1 MKPLIRFEY
10 FALLMLAALVFL
22 SPGWAE
28 TKTEQGQK
36 DMSPAQK
43 NQGSQDQN
51 PGITTETLSDNDLAG
66 QVRIDEQLGSVAS
79 LDAVFRDETGMEI
92 RLDSLFDKPVVL
104 LPVSFSCTAVC
115 SYLQAALVK
124 ALNQVDQ
131 SPGKD
136 FNIITLSFDDDENET
151 DAAAAK
157 KNYTSLIKREFPP
170 EKWSYLTGD
179 RENILK
185 VTGSL
190 GYNFIRKAEHL
201 YDHPSAL
208 VVLAR
213 DGKIIRYLH
222 GPNFPPFD
230 LGMALSEAQQGT
242 PGISIKRR
250 VLSFCYGYDPARKT
264 YTFNLFRI
272 TGTLALMGLAGFTIF
287 LLYPSKRKD
296 KDTMP
301 NDTDGTPGFDA

>member
-1 MKPLIRFEY
+1 MKRLVRFEY
-10 FALLMLAALVFL
+10 VALLMLAALVFI
-22 SPGWAE
+22 SSGWAE

-36 DMSPAQK
+36 DAASAQK

-66 QVRIDEQLGSVAS
+66 QVRIDEQLGSVAA

-124 ALNQVDQ
+124 ALNEVDQ
-131 SPGKD
+131 EPGKD

-151 DAAAAK
+151 DAAAARQ
-157 KNYTSLIKREFPP
+157 NYANLVKREFPL

-190 GYNFIRKAEHL
+190 GYYFIKKAEHL

-213 DGKIIRYLH
+213 DGKIIRYLY
-222 GPNFPPFD
+222 GPNFPACD
-230 LGMALSEAQQGT
+230 LGMALGEAEPGT
-242 PGISIKRR
+242 SSMIRR
-250 VLSFCYGYDPARKT
+250 VLSLCYGYDPVKKT
-264 YTFNLFRI
+264 YGLRLFRI
-272 TGTLALMGLAGFTIF
+272 TGTLVLIGLAGYMIF
-287 LLYPSKRKD
+287 LLSPSKRKD
-296 KDTMP
+296 EDTP
-301 NDTDGTPGFDA
+301 DA

>member
-1 MKPLIRFEY
+1 MKHLVRFEY
-10 FALLMLAALVFL
+10 VALLMLAVLVFI
-22 SPGWAE
+22 SSSWAE
-28 TKTEQGQK
+28 TKTEQGPK
-36 DMSPAQK
+36 DAAPAQK
-43 NQGSQDQN
+43 NQGNPDHN
-51 PGITTETLSDNDLAG
+51 PGITTGTLSDNDLSG

-79 LDAVFRDETGMEI
+79 LDAVFRDETGREI
-92 RLDSLFDKPVVL
+92 RLESLFDKPVVL

-124 ALNQVDQ
+124 ALNEGDQ
-131 SPGKD
+131 EPGKD

-151 DAAAAK
+151 DAAAARQ
-157 KNYTSLIKREFPP
+157 NYFTGVKRDIPP

-185 VTGSL
+185 LSGSL
-190 GYNFIRKAEHL
+190 GYYFIKKAEHL

-222 GPNFPPFD
+222 GPNFPSFD
-230 LGMALSEAQQGT
+230 LGMALSEAQQGA

-250 VLSFCYGYDPARKT
+250 VLSFCFGYDPARKT
-264 YTFNLFRI
+264 YTFKLFRI
-272 TGTLALMGLAGFTIF
+272 TGTLALIGLAGFTIF

-296 KDTMP
+296 ENSP
-301 NDTDGTPGFDA
+301 ES

>member
-1 MKPLIRFEY
+1 MKCLVRFEY
-10 FALLMLAALVFL
+10 AVFLMLAALVFI
-22 SPGWAE
+22 SSSWAE
-28 TKTEQGQK
+28 TKTEQGQAA
-36 DMSPAQK
+36 PAQK
-43 NQGSQDQN
+43 NPSNPDQN

-66 QVRIDEQLGSVAS
+66 QVRIDEQLGSVAA

-92 RLDSLFDKPVVL
+92 RLDSLFDKPVIL

-131 SPGKD
+131 TPGKD
-136 FNIITLSFDDDENET
+136 FNIITLSFDENENET
-151 DAAAAK
+151 DAAAARQ
-157 KNYTSLIKREFPP
+157 NYANLVKREFPP

-190 GYNFIRKAEHL
+190 GYYFIKKAEHL

-222 GPNFPPFD
+222 GPNFPAFD
-230 LGMALSEAQQGT
+230 LGMALGEAEPGT
-242 PGISIKRR
+242 SSMKRR
-250 VLSFCYGYDPARKT
+250 VLSFCYGYDPAKKT
-264 YTFNLFRI
+264 YALRLFRI
-272 TGTLALMGLAGFTIF
+272 TGTLALIGLAGYTIF
-287 LLYPSKRKD
+287 LLSPSKRKD
-296 KDTMP
+296 ED
-301 NDTDGTPGFDA
+301 TPGS

>member
-1 MKPLIRFEY
+1 MKRLVRFQY
-10 FALLMLAALVFL
+10 VALLMLAVLVFI
-22 SPGWAE
+22 SSSWAE
-28 TKTEQGQK
+28 TKTEQDQK
-36 DMSPAQK
+36 DAVSAQK

-66 QVRIDEQLGSVAS
+66 QVRIDQQLGSVAA

-124 ALNQVDQ
+124 ALNEVDQ
-131 SPGKD
+131 EPGKD

-151 DAAAAK
+151 DAAAARQ
-157 KNYTSLIKREFPP
+157 NYANLVKREFPL

-190 GYNFIRKAEHL
+190 GYYFIKKAEHL

-213 DGKIIRYLH
+213 DGKIIRYLY

-230 LGMALSEAQQGT
+230 MGMALSEAEPGT
-242 PGISIKRR
+242 SSMKRR
-250 VLSFCYGYDPARKT
+250 ILSFCYAYDPVKKT
-264 YTFNLFRI
+264 YSLRLFRI
-272 TGTLALMGLAGFTIF
+272 TGTLALIGLAGYMIF
-287 LLYPSKRKD
+287 LLSPSKRKD
-296 KDTMP
+296 EDA
-301 NDTDGTPGFDA
+301 PGA

>member
-1 MKPLIRFEY
+1 MKRLSRLEY
-10 FALLMLAALVFL
+10 AVFVMLAALVFI
-22 SPGWAE
+22 SSSWAE
-28 TKTEQGQK
+28 TKTEQGPK
-36 DMSPAQK
+36 DAAPAQK
-43 NQGSQDQN
+43 NQGNPDHN

-66 QVRIDEQLGSVAS
+66 QVRIDEQLGSVAA
-79 LDAVFRDETGMEI
+79 LDAVFRDETGREI

-124 ALNQVDQ
+124 ALNEVDQ
-131 SPGKD
+131 APGKD
-136 FNIITLSFDDDENET
+136 FNIITLSFDEDESET

-157 KNYTSLIKREFPP
+157 QNYANLVKREFPP

-190 GYNFIRKAEHL
+190 GYYFIKKAEHF

-230 LGMALSEAQQGT
+230 MGMALSEAE
-242 PGISIKRR
+242 PGASSMKRR
-250 VLSFCYGYDPARKT
+250 ALSFCYAYDPVKKT
-264 YTFNLFRI
+264 YGLRLFRI
-272 TGTLALMGLAGFTIF
+272 TGTLALIGLAGYMAF
-287 LLYPSKRKD
+287 LLSPSKRKD
-296 KDTMP
+296 EDAP
-301 NDTDGTPGFDA
+301 GT

>member
-1 MKPLIRFEY
+1 V
-10 FALLMLAALVFL
+10 AA
-22 SPGWAE
+22 
-28 TKTEQGQK
+28 
-36 DMSPAQK
+36 
-43 NQGSQDQN
+43 
-51 PGITTETLSDNDLAG
+51 
-66 QVRIDEQLGSVAS
+66 
-79 LDAVFRDETGMEI
+79 LDAVFRDKTGREI

-124 ALNQVDQ
+124 ALNDVDQ
-131 SPGKD
+131 EPGKD

-151 DAAAAK
+151 DAAAARQ
-157 KNYTSLIKREFPP
+157 NYTSLVKREFPP

-190 GYNFIRKAEHL
+190 GYYFIRKAEHR

-213 DGKIIRYLH
+213 DGKIIRYFY

-230 LGMALSEAQQGT
+230 MGMALSEAEPGT
-242 PGISIKRR
+242 SSNKRR
-250 VLSFCYGYDPARKT
+250 VLSFCYAYDPARKT

-272 TGTLALMGLAGFTIF
+272 TGTLALIGLAGYTIF
-287 LLYPSKRKD
+287 LLSPSKRKD
-296 KDTMP
+296 EDTMS
-301 NDTDGTPGFDA
+301 NDTDGTSGPGA

>member
-1 MKPLIRFEY
+1 MKRLVRFEY
-10 FALLMLAALVFL
+10 VALLMLAALVFI
-22 SPGWAE
+22 SSGWAE
-28 TKTEQGQK
+28 TKTEQGQAA
-36 DMSPAQK
+36 PTQK
-43 NQGSQDQN
+43 NQGNPDHN
-51 PGITTETLSDNDLAG
+51 PGITTGTLSDNDLAG
-66 QVRIDEQLGSVAS
+66 QVRIDEQLGSVAA
-79 LDAVFRDETGMEI
+79 LDAVFRDETGREI

-124 ALNQVDQ
+124 ALNEVDQ
-131 SPGKD
+131 EPGKD

-151 DAAAAK
+151 DAAAARQ
-157 KNYTSLIKREFPP
+157 NYANLVKREFPL

-190 GYNFIRKAEHL
+190 GYYFIKKAEHL

-222 GPNFPPFD
+222 GPNFPAFD
-230 LGMALSEAQQGT
+230 LGMALGEAEPGT
-242 PGISIKRR
+242 SSMKRR
-250 VLSFCYGYDPARKT
+250 VLSFFYGYDPVKKT
-264 YTFNLFRI
+264 YGLRLFRI
-272 TGTLALMGLAGFTIF
+272 TGTLALIGLAGYMIF
-287 LLYPSKRKD
+287 LLSPSKRKD
-296 KDTMP
+296 EDA
-301 NDTDGTPGFDA
+301 PGS

>member
-36 DMSPAQK
+36 DMLPAQK
-43 NQGSQDQN
+43 NQGNPDQN

-66 QVRIDEQLGSVAS
+66 QVRIDEQLGSVAA

-124 ALNQVDQ
+124 ALNEVDQ

-230 LGMALSEAQQGT
+230 LGMALSEAQRGT

-250 VLSFCYGYDPARKT
+250 VLDFCHDYDPAKKT
-264 YTFNLFRI
+264 YAFKLFRI
-272 TGTLALMGLAGFTIF
+272 AGTVVLIGLAGYIIF
-287 LLYPSKRKD
+287 LLSPSKRKD
-296 KDTMP
+296 ED
-301 NDTDGTPGFDA
+301 TPGS

>member
-1 MKPLIRFEY
+1 MKRLAGFEY
-10 FALLMLAALVFL
+10 VAFLMLAALVFI
-22 SPGWAE
+22 SSGWAE
-28 TKTEQGQK
+28 TKPEQGRK
-36 DMSPAQK
+36 DAAPAQK
-43 NQGSQDQN
+43 KQGNPDHN

-79 LDAVFRDETGMEI
+79 LDAVFRDETGREL
-92 RLDSLFDKPVVL
+92 RLDALFDKPVVL

-124 ALNQVDQ
+124 ALNEVDQ
-131 SPGKD
+131 APGKD
-136 FNIITLSFDDDENET
+136 FNIITLSFDENENET

-157 KNYTSLIKREFPP
+157 QNYANLVKREFPLG
-170 EKWSYLTGD
+170 KWSYLTGD

-190 GYNFIRKAEHL
+190 GYYFIKKAEHL

-230 LGMALSEAQQGT
+230 MGMALSEAE
-242 PGISIKRR
+242 PGKSSIKRR
-250 VLSFCYGYDPARKT
+250 VLSFCYGYDPVKKT
-264 YTFNLFRI
+264 YALKLFRI
-272 TGTLALMGLAGFTIF
+272 TGTLALIGLAGYIIF
-287 LLYPSKRKD
+287 LLSPSKRKD
-296 KDTMP
+296 QD
-301 NDTDGTPGFDA
+301 TPGS

>member
-1 MKPLIRFEY
+1 MKRLVRFEY
-10 FALLMLAALVFL
+10 VALLMLAALVFI
-22 SPGWAE
+22 SSGWAE
-28 TKTEQGQK
+28 TKTEQGPK
-36 DMSPAQK
+36 DAGPAQK
-43 NQGSQDQN
+43 KQGNPDHN
-51 PGITTETLSDNDLAG
+51 PGIRTETLSDNDLAG

-79 LDAVFRDETGMEI
+79 LDAVFRDETGREI
-92 RLDSLFDKPVVL
+92 RLESLFDKPVVL
-104 LPVSFSCTAVC
+104 LPISFSCTAVC

-124 ALNQVDQ
+124 TLNEVDQ
-131 SPGKD
+131 EPGKD
-136 FNIITLSFDDDENET
+136 FNIITLSFDEDENET
-151 DAAAAK
+151 DAAAARQ
-157 KNYTSLIKREFPP
+157 NYTSLVKREFPL

-190 GYNFIRKAEHL
+190 GYYFIKKAEHL

-230 LGMALSEAQQGT
+230 LGMALSEAQQGA

-250 VLSFCYGYDPARKT
+250 VLSFCYGYDPAQKT
-264 YTFNLFRI
+264 YTFKLFRI
-272 TGTLALMGLAGFTIF
+272 TGTLALIGLAGYIIF
-287 LLYPSKRKD
+287 LLSPSKRKD
-296 KDTMP
+296 EDTMS
-301 NDTDGTPGFDA
+301 NDTDETSGLGS

>member
-1 MKPLIRFEY
+1 MKRLVRFEY
-10 FALLMLAALVFL
+10 VALLMLAALVFI
-22 SPGWAE
+22 SSGWAE
-28 TKTEQGQK
+28 TKTEQGQAA
-36 DMSPAQK
+36 PTQK
-43 NQGSQDQN
+43 NQGNPDHN

-66 QVRIDEQLGSVAS
+66 QVRIDEQLGSVAA

-124 ALNQVDQ
+124 ALNEVDQ
-131 SPGKD
+131 EPGKD

-151 DAAAAK
+151 DAAAARQ
-157 KNYTSLIKREFPP
+157 NYANLVKREFPL

-190 GYNFIRKAEHL
+190 GYYFIKKAEHL

-222 GPNFPPFD
+222 GPNFPAFD
-230 LGMALSEAQQGT
+230 LGMALGEAEPGT
-242 PGISIKRR
+242 
-250 VLSFCYGYDPARKT
+250 DRK
-264 YTFNLFRI
+264 
-272 TGTLALMGLAGFTIF
+272 
-287 LLYPSKRKD
+287 SVV
-296 KDTMP
+296 
-301 NDTDGTPGFDA
+301 